1 MNTTKV
7 SATLDINEKDL
18 EKILHYIKAYWPK
31 LIRDNPKDDGT
42 LIGLP
47 FPYVVPSASEFF
59 QEMYYWDSYPVI
71 LALFTYKKYT
81 KLAFGMVENL
91 LYLIDRFGIIPNAS
105 RFYFL
110 TRSQPPLL
118 SHAVWHVYELN
129 KDDKWLARAIKLV
142 EKEYKNVWMNDQHPN
157 RRKIYKGLSR
167 YYDVNVLDDLAEAES
182 GWDMTAR
189 YGGKSLNYLPI
200 DLNCL
205 LYVYERDIANVYKIL
220 GNSKREKMYRS
231 LAIVRAKMINKLMW
245 NEKKGFYYDYNFV
258 KEMQSK
264 ALTVAGFY
272 PMTVGIATK
281 SQANKMVKVIRAK
294 FLKKYG
300 IVQGEKFADGKQWD
314 YPNGWAFMQL
324 RVIEGLMAYRYDK
337 LAHRVIKSWIGI
349 NMKLFEE
356 SGKLWEKYDV
366 VNGRVGLA
374 DRYPTQ
380 HGFAWTN
387 ACFLLL
393 LNMVS
398 QMGESSGENERDHVI
413 PKRVF

>member
-1 MNTTKV
+1 
-7 SATLDINEKDL
+7 
-18 EKILHYIKAYWPK
+18 
-31 LIRDNPKDDGT
+31 
-42 LIGLP
+42 
-47 FPYVVPSASEFF
+47 
-59 QEMYYWDSYPVI
+59 
-71 LALFTYKKYT
+71 
-81 KLAFGMVENL
+81 
-91 LYLIDRFGIIPNAS
+91 
-105 RFYFL
+105 
-110 TRSQPPLL
+110 
-118 SHAVWHVYELN
+118 
-129 KDDKWLARAIKLV
+129 
-142 EKEYKNVWMNDQHPN
+142 
-157 RRKIYKGLSR
+157 
-167 YYDVNVLDDLAEAES
+167 
-182 GWDMTAR
+182 
-189 YGGKSLNYLPI
+189 
-200 DLNCL
+200 
-205 LYVYERDIANVYKIL
+205 
-220 GNSKREKMYRS
+220 
-231 LAIVRAKMINKLMW
+231 MW

-258 KEMQSK
+258 KEKQSK
-264 ALTVAGFY
+264 ALTVAGIY

-281 SQANKMVKVIRAK
+281 SQAKKIVKVIRAK
-294 FLKKYG
+294 LLKKYG
-300 IVQGEKFADGKQWD
+300 IVQGEKFLDGKQWD

-413 PKRVF
+413 PKPVF